1 MNNPQLLDVLTR
13 EGVLVAVNVRY
24 WRARKKLDAQDVG
37 LDPDDV
43 TERLISL
50 GHKRLL
56 PREALAQFA
65 LIESRA
71 HAVVDAATFP
81 FLGGIGRFLPN
92 RKLGEVTRRLGELET
107 EFRQARTAFASK
119 YAGSFSY
126 STRIS
131 SSARVAVASSTAAT
145 AAIGSPR

>member
-1 MNNPQLLDVLTR
+1 M
-13 EGVLVAVNVRY
+13 
-24 WRARKKLDAQDVG
+24 
-37 LDPDDV
+37 

-92 RKLGEVTRRLGELET
+92 RKLRETTVRLHELEA
-107 EFRQARTAFASK
+107 EFAKARRSFARR
-119 YAGSFSY
+119 YG
-126 STRIS
+126 R
-131 SSARVAVASSTAAT
+131 
-145 AAIGSPR
+145 